1 MAKGKRGHEEV
12 DTYESDGGF
21 ISNDDG
27 KAPKSKKSKKAASA
41 STAKASSE
49 SKFWE
54 LSSSNTPRRVEISEF
69 KGSKL
74 VNIREFYQKD
84 DEYLPGRKGIS
95 LSIDQYK
102 AFVNA
107 IPAIN
112 ASLRSQGI
120 EIEGSEEV
128 EAAESEEEVKPKRRS
143 KAKAK
148 EEEKLNIEATSD
160 EEDDD

>member
-1 MAKGKRGHEEV
+1 MAKGKRGHEDVE
-12 DTYESDGGF
+12 TYESDGGF

-27 KAPKSKKSKKAASA
+27 KAPKTKKSKKAASN
-41 STAKASSE
+41 AKANSE

-102 AFVNA
+102 AFVKA

-128 EAAESEEEVKPKRRS
+128 EAAESEEEVKPKRKT
-143 KAKAK
+143 KAKAI
-148 EEEKLNIEATSD
+148 EEEKSNIEATSD

>member
-12 DTYESDGGF
+12 ETYESDGGF

-27 KAPKSKKSKKAASA
+27 NAPKTKKSKKAASK
-41 STAKASSE
+41 AKANSE

-54 LSSSNTPRRVEISEF
+54 LSSSKTPRRVEISDF

-95 LSIDQYK
+95 LSVDQYK
-102 AFVNA
+102 AFVKA
-107 IPAIN
+107 IPSIN

-120 EIEGSEEV
+120 EIQGSEEV
-128 EAAESEEEVKPKRRS
+128 EEDESEEVKPKRKT

-148 EEEKLNIEATSD
+148 EEEKSNIEATSD
-160 EEDDD
+160 EEEDD